1 MLSILI
7 PTYNYN
13 VYPLVLEL
21 KNQAERLAISYEIIV
36 QDDNSTTF
44 LEENTLINTLGNCL
58 FEVNK
63 KNLGRTFNRNILAKK
78 SKNELLLFLDADVF
92 PSNATFLETYINL
105 SATHNETIFGGY
117 EYVKN
122 KYDVSTVLRYKY
134 GIEREE
140 KAASIRN
147 KNPYSYVFS
156 GNMLIHKSVFFECNF
171 NLEENLYGMDNYF
184 GYQLFSQKKPIIH
197 IDNTII
203 HKGLETNAIFFEKCL
218 NSIQNRKKH
227 LANKE
232 GIDKV
237 NSLLKYYILIK
248 KLKLTSIVSFLFK
261 VFNKNLK
268 KKIVND
274 NPNLFYLD
282 IYRLGYICFI
292 K

>member
-13 VYPLVLEL
+13 VYPLVIEL
-21 KNQAERLAISYEIIV
+21 KNQTERLGIAYEIIV

-44 LEENTLINTLGNCL
+44 LEENTLINSLDNCL
-58 FEVNK
+58 FEVNE
-63 KNLGRTFNRNILAKK
+63 KNLGRTYNRTKLATKA
-78 SKNELLLFLDADVF
+78 KNELLLFLDADVF
-92 PSNATFLETYINL
+92 PSNSSFIETYIKL
-105 SATHNETIFGGY
+105 SNTYDKTIFGGY
-117 EYVKN
+117 EYAKN
-122 KYDVSTVLRYKY
+122 AYDLSTVLRYKY

-147 KNPYSYVFS
+147 TTPYSYVFS
-156 GNMLIHKSVFFECNF
+156 GNMLIHKKIFFECNF
-171 NLEENLYGMDNYF
+171 DTEENLYGMDNYF
-184 GYQLFSQKKPIIH
+184 GYQLFIQKKTILH

-203 HKGLETNAIFFEKCL
+203 HKGLETNQIFFEKCL
-218 NSIQNRKKH
+218 TSIENRKKH

-232 GIDKV
+232 DISKV
-237 NSLLKYYILIK
+237 NSLLKYYILIE

-261 VFNKNLK
+261 IFNKNLK
-268 KKIVND
+268 KRIVNN

-282 IYRLGYICFI
+282 IYRLGYICSI